1 MSTSD
6 SSYQFTSSTQGSSWM
21 SHETQPLELLGLVNK
36 GNPRVSDNQVRLQR
50 MPINASSTFERLAN
64 DRTSFANP
72 SVCVEDDRFVVH
84 FSECIVLGI
93 NELCAHC
100 CAVVRNHPLS
110 GLASFD
116 GIPGRHVCLSARLYW
131 QFYSDSQSGDGSS
144 EVPSCDSI
152 CVTDVPE
159 AVRKIFHLTTNFYS

>member
-1 MSTSD
+1 
-6 SSYQFTSSTQGSSWM
+6 M

-36 GNPRVSDNQVRLQR
+36 GNPQVSNNQVWLQR
-50 MPINASSTFERLAN
+50 MPINPSSTFERLAN
-64 DRTSFANP
+64 DRTSFANL

-84 FSECIVLGI
+84 FSECIVLRI
-93 NELCAHC
+93 NGLCAHY
-100 CAVVRNHPLS
+100 CAVVHNHPLS

-116 GIPGRHVCLSARLYW
+116 GIPGRHVYLSARLYW

-159 AVRKIFHLTTNFYS
+159 AVRRIFHLITNFYS